1 MCGYAGFISFSRI
14 HSKEN
19 SRKILE
25 SMSQK
30 IEKRGPDD
38 LGFWEDN
45 QNCIGLTHRR
55 LSVIDLSKAGHQPML
70 SQSGRYVICFNGE
83 IYNHLEL
90 RKKNIKDNISW
101 KSSSDTETLLECFD
115 YIGLKSTI
123 IQCSGM
129 FSMSVIDR
137 RRNKLYLIRDRA
149 GEKPLYYGYS
159 DRSKESFIFGS
170 DLASLLEYPNF
181 EKILDKDSITSFLR
195 HNYIPAP
202 KSIYKNICKLP
213 PAHILEFDLTS
224 KEIKIEKY
232 WDYRLKYDQKY
243 NFSYS
248 NADQFLEELLNNSIN
263 EQLISDVPLGAF
275 LSGGIDSS
283 LIVAL
288 MQKNSS
294 KKINT
299 YSIGFDETKYDE
311 SHYAKEIASYLG
323 TAHNQMIVTGKESLS
338 VIPNLPE
345 IYSEPFADSSQI
357 PTYFVSKLARK
368 EVTVAL
374 SGDGGDELFGGY
386 TRYEF
391 SSRLWRYLKYVPH
404 NLRNFT
410 SFLIS
415 NSNSLYRKLPIN
427 LPNFTKW
434 NHLNDKIEKGSEAI
448 RSKDFYEL
456 YLRIISHHNN
466 PEIFIKD
473 QEKKEIDYFSDE
485 LEKFEDTDKMMYLD
499 FHSYLPD
506 DILVKVDRASMY
518 NSLETRAP
526 FLNHNIVHFASNL
539 PYEWKF
545 GNKHTGFVSKY
556 ILKKILYNHVPKKLL
571 ERPKM
576 GFGVPIEK
584 WIKKDLN
591 EWVMDL
597 LSYEKMK
604 KDDIFDLKNTQK
616 FIQDYFSG
624 NHNNHYLIWNFIM
637 FQAWKDKFI

>member
-19 SRKILE
+19 SRNILE

-45 QNCIGLTHRR
+45 ENCIGLTHRR
-55 LSVIDLSKAGHQPML
+55 LSVIDLSNAGHQPML
-70 SQSGRYVICFNGE
+70 SQSGRHVICFNGE

-90 RKKNIKDNISW
+90 RKKIIKDNISW

-115 YIGLKSTI
+115 YIGVKPTI

-129 FSMSVIDR
+129 FSISIIDR
-137 RRNKLYLIRDRA
+137 RKNKLYLIRDRA

-159 DRSKESFIFGS
+159 DRGKESFIFGS

-181 EKILDKDSITSFLR
+181 ETILDKDSITSFLR

-202 KSIYKNICKLP
+202 KSIYKNVYKLP
-213 PAHILEFDLTS
+213 PAHILELDLIS

-232 WDYRLKYDQKY
+232 WEYGFKYEKNY
-243 NFSYS
+243 NFNYTH
-248 NADQFLEELLNNSIN
+248 ADQFLEELLNNSIN

-323 TAHNQMIVTGKESLS
+323 TAHNQMIVTGKEALS

-357 PTYFVSKLARK
+357 PTYFVSKFARK

-391 SSRLWRYLKYVPH
+391 SSRLWRYLKYFPF
-404 NLRNFT
+404 NLRNF
-410 SFLIS
+410 SSSLIS

-427 LPNFTKW
+427 IPNFTKW
-434 NHLNDKIEKGSEAI
+434 SHLNDKIEKGSEAI

-466 PEIFIKD
+466 PEFFIKD
-473 QEKKEIDYFSDE
+473 QEKKEINYLSDE
-485 LEKFEDTDKMMYLD
+485 LEKLEDTDKMMYLD

-526 FLNHNIVHFASNL
+526 FLNHDIVRFASNL
-539 PYEWKF
+539 PNEWKF

-576 GFGVPIEK
+576 GFGIPIEK
-584 WIKKDLN
+584 WIKNDLN

-597 LSYEKMK
+597 LSYEQMK
-604 KDDIFDLKNTQK
+604 KGDIFNLENTQK

-624 NHNNHYLIWNFIM
+624 KHNNHYLIWNFIM
-637 FQAWKDKFI
+637 FQAWKEKFI